1 MIKVPSRSKTR
12 FILGLLLGRTL
23 WRYFTN
29 LFLVNFFQKGKLGV
43 ILFSPKYIPT
53 ITSIIIFSS
62 MSRRDIMCPK
72 IIAEKLRNFKRK
84 KKKILNR
91 ILMK

>member
-1 MIKVPSRSKTR
+1 M
-12 FILGLLLGRTL
+12 
-23 WRYFTN
+23 
-29 LFLVNFFQKGKLGV
+29 
-43 ILFSPKYIPT
+43 PT

-62 MSRRDIMCPK
+62 MSKRDMTWPK
-72 IIAEKLRNFKRK
+72 IIAEKLRNFKSK